1 MILLIIKKFL
11 LILSVSLT
19 RYRRCSHLLST
30 GYWNEEENSVVMT
43 TELKIYFFS
52 VFMLPFELDSLF
64 LLLVAGLFQVVSLF
78 FLR

>member
-30 GYWNEEENSVVMT
+30 GYWNEEEISVVMT

-52 VFMLPFELDSLF
+52 VIMLSFDLDSAQIF
-64 LLLVAGLFQVVSLF
+64 IVEKSMAKSS
-78 FLR
+78 